1 MAKTETATRPYE
13 LMLMLAVDLPEDT
26 AQEIIERVRTHITSN
41 DGEIQTFE
49 PWGRRRL
56 AYPIQHLREAIYHLA
71 RFSLAPASAYE
82 LDHTLQRN
90 EHVLRHL
97 LVRVD

>member
-1 MAKTETATRPYE
+1 
-13 LMLMLAVDLPEDT
+13 MLAVDLPEET
-26 AQEIIERVRTHITSN
+26 AQEIIERVRTHITSH

-56 AYPIQHLREAIYHLA
+56 AYPIKHQREAIYYLA
-71 RFSLAPASAYE
+71 LFSLGPASAYE